1 MSFFNFFKRF
11 TGSNYTQD
19 VSTAFDHSKSDISAE
34 HAYQKS
40 RFGCL
45 KSDTEL
51 LNEFFSDVRLMI
63 ENKNLHGKF
72 YGIIEVN
79 PDILQF
85 MPKIIDK
92 LNKDLGYKVIV
103 LDDNAEILHTD
114 TNKKSTMNTGSTFII
129 LIWNKEALADVA
141 NMNATISTVD
151 TVVNNSANIDKMYNH
166 CENDL

>member
-1 MSFFNFFKRF
+1 
-11 TGSNYTQD
+11 
-19 VSTAFDHSKSDISAE
+19 
-34 HAYQKS
+34 
-40 RFGCL
+40 
-45 KSDTEL
+45 
-51 LNEFFSDVRLMI
+51 MI

>member
-1 MSFFNFFKRF
+1 MSFFDFFTRRNN
-11 TGSNYTQD
+11 SQD
-19 VSTAFDHSKSDISAE
+19 VSTAFDHSKDDICAE

-45 KSDTEL
+45 KSDTQL

-85 MPKIIDK
+85 MPKIIEK

-103 LDDNAEILHTD
+103 LDDNAEIHHTD
-114 TNKKSTMNTGSTFII
+114 THSKSTMNTGSTFII

-141 NMNATISTVD
+141 KQNAIVETVTNTTD
-151 TVVNNSANIDKMYNH
+151 SSVNES
-166 CENDL
+166 ENNN